1 MANIDPEDPLK
12 VIKTGPGHGPA
23 GDPLPLLEAELS
35 QYRVATIPGQPLPPL
50 TGGVTGYV
58 GYDCVRYFEPK
69 TARPMKDVLKLP
81 ESFFMLYDTIVAF
94 DHFFNVCKI
103 ITYLRVPSS
112 SSGLDAL
119 ANAYST
125 AVSTIQKTVA
135 KLQSTHTPLSYQPP
149 IALDQPS
156 KSNIGQTGYEAHVTQ
171 LKKHITCGDIIQAVP
186 SHRIARPTTL
196 HPFNIYRHLRTVNPS
211 PYLFYIDCAD
221 FSIVG
226 ASPELLVKEEAGR
239 IITHPIAGT
248 VKRGQDPE
256 TDEALADEL
265 RNSIKDRAEH
275 VMLVDLARNDIN
287 RVCDPVSTR
296 VDRLMVVERFSHVQ
310 HLVSQVSGVLRPGQ
324 TRWDAFRSIF
334 PAGTV
339 SGAPKVKAMELIAE
353 LEGEKR
359 GVYAGAVGYF
369 GFSRVSLDGQRI
381 EDEGAMDTC
390 IALRTMVVKDGIA
403 YLQAG
408 GGIVFDSVEVDEW
421 EETMNKLRANISC
434 ISSAEEM
441 YLAMEDAVEA
451 KSGKQNG
458 VANGVT
464 R

>member
-1 MANIDPEDPLK
+1 
-12 VIKTGPGHGPA
+12 
-23 GDPLPLLEAELS
+23 
-35 QYRVATIPGQPLPPL
+35 
-50 TGGVTGYV
+50 
-58 GYDCVRYFEPK
+58 
-69 TARPMKDVLKLP
+69 MKDVLKLP
-81 ESFFMLYDTIVAF
+81 ESFFMLFDTIVAF

-112 SSGLDAL
+112 SSGPDTL
-119 ANAYST
+119 ASAYSK
-125 AVSTIQKTVA
+125 AASTIQKTIA
-135 KLQSTHTPLSYQPP
+135 TLQNSHTPLPYQPP

-156 KSNIGQTGYEAHVTQ
+156 KSNIGQTGYEAHVTR
-171 LKKHITCGDIIQAVP
+171 LKKHITRGDIIQAVP

-211 PYLFYIDCAD
+211 PYLFYIDCED

-248 VKRGQDPE
+248 VKRGQDLE
-256 TDEALADEL
+256 SDEALADEL

-287 RVCDPVSTR
+287 RVCDPLSTR

-310 HLVSQVSGVLRPGQ
+310 HLVSQVSGVLRPEQ

-369 GFSRVSLDGQRI
+369 GFSRVSLDGERI

-408 GGIVFDSVEVDEW
+408 GGIVFDSVEEDEW
-421 EETMNKLRANISC
+421 EETMNKLRANINC
-434 ISSAEEM
+434 ISSAEEK
-441 YLAMEDAVEA
+441 YLAME
-451 KSGKQNG
+451 NG
-458 VANGVT
+458 AHGRSEKEYESANGFV
-464 R
+464 RS